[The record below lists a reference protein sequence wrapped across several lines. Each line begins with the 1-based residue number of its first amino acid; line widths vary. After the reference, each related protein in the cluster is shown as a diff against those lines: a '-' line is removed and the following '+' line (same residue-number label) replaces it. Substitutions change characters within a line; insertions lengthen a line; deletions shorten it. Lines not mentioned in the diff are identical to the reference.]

1 MSIINIINQLEVT
14 SSRNEKIE
22 MLKRNKD
29 NEDLKRAIK
38 LALDPFI
45 LFYIK
50 KIPNHIPG
58 TGDMSLSY
66 AMDCLSMLSDRTY
79 TGNQAIEHLTNILE
93 KVSVDDAKI
102 IKRIIEKDLKCGVAE
117 STVNKVWDNLIPE
130 YPCMLSSQYDEK
142 LISKM
147 QWPAIAQLKADGMR
161 FNVFV
166 NDSGVSFRSRNG
178 KEIDIQSDD
187 LKDAFKSLFNC
198 LNGHGGMVF
207 DGELVVEDIEGNI
220 LDRKTGNGILNK
232 AVKGTQSLSEG
243 AMVRAV
249 LWDIIPMDDFFK
261 GESTWRYRSRL
272 DTLLILHHNFIESSS
287 RLSHLI
293 RIIETR
299 YVQTVEHAH
308 HLAEEYISEGFEG
321 IILKNPD
328 SIWENKRSK
337 HNIKFKAELE
347 CELRIVGI
355 EEGTGKNVGKLGAF
369 NCQSEDGIINVS
381 VGTGFSDK
389 DREELYDQ
397 KLIGKIVTVKYNARI
412 TEKKEGKE
420 SLFLPVFVEIREDK
434 IIANTSKEIK

>member
-22 MLKRNKD
+22 ILKRNKD

-66 AMDCLSMLSDRTY
+66 AMDCLSMLSDRIY

-93 KVSVDDAKI
+93 KVSVDDAKV

-130 YPCMLSSQYDEK
+130 YPCMLSSPYEEK

-161 FNVFV
+161 FNAIVTKDNV
-166 NDSGVSFRSRNG
+166 TFRSRNG
-178 KEIDIQSDD
+178 KEIDVQSNL
-187 LKDAFKSLFNC
+187 LKAAFLNLSLC
-198 LNGHGGMVF
+198 CEALDGVVF
-207 DGELVVEDIEGNI
+207 DGELVVVDESGKI

-232 AVKGTQSLSEG
+232 AVKGTQSKDEG
-243 AMVRAV
+243 MMVRAII
-249 LWDIIPMDDFFK
+249 WDIIPLKDFHDEK
-261 GESTWRYRSRL
+261 STWVYGLRL
-272 DTLLILHHNFIESSS
+272 HYLYNAHDEFKFQHRH
-287 RLSHLI
+287 LSHFI
-293 RIIETR
+293 DIIETT
-299 YVQTVEHAH
+299 YVENIYEAH
-308 HLAEEYISEGFEG
+308 KLANDYINKGHEG
-321 IILKNPD
+321 IILKCGT

-337 HNIKFKAELE
+337 QHIKFKAELE
-347 CELRIVGI
+347 CELRIIGL
-355 EEGTGKNVGKLGAF
+355 EECTGKNVGKLGAF